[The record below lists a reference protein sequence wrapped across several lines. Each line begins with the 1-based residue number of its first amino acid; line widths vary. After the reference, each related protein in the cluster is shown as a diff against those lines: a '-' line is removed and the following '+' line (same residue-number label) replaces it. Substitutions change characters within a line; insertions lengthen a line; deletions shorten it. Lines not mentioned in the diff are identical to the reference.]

1 MSQTKLEPIVDPRGK
16 QPRDKLALSP
26 RPGLEELAKGR
37 ILFYNNTKLDF
48 CNYIEVFASIK
59 RHMRELGITEF
70 VDYRETVRGKLTA
83 GLRRTA
89 QQLARQGFSAAVV
102 ALADMGTSPAT
113 AILTIELERAGVPSV
128 LIGAPPGG
136 PLAEQVAFYRAGH
149 LCICNIDIFQAS
161 PADEIASQIDQH
173 IDYIIDSLTLS
184 PDKLYAR
191 AAIEAKMDALPPSED
206 ERLDVPVERL
216 ISQTERVSPGL
227 YMEEVLDL
235 FDSLHIGDGLP
246 VVPPTPDRV
255 SAMMACCPSD
265 PKEVLIPEAG
275 PSGRDILV
283 KDILVN
289 AVLAG
294 CKPEYVPILLTAFRA
309 MSDVKYNFLQSVTT
323 SHAGGNLV
331 LVSGPIAQEL
341 NIHGGQGC
349 LGPGFRANA
358 TIGRA
363 VNLTILNACRAVPGK
378 ADLSCIA
385 SPAEYSY
392 CFAEDPT
399 LSPWPLINEERFDTE
414 TTTVLVLKADPPS
427 DVIDFLSQTAVDLL
441 DTIISSCTNLGKNNA
456 YIPGNIIVLLTP
468 DHARMLSAK
477 GWDKPRLRQYL
488 YQRVHNPRAMV
499 QNRGIVPVR
508 PPGFD
513 EMSPIPATRGPQDIE
528 IVVAGGRGGHSAVIT
543 SWGLRSE
550 AIVAPV
556 ALPDGKPA
564 KSIRDFCKNHA
575 AQKS

>member
-1 MSQTKLEPIVDPRGK
+1 
-16 QPRDKLALSP
+16 
-26 RPGLEELAKGR
+26 
-37 ILFYNNTKLDF
+37 
-48 CNYIEVFASIK
+48 
-59 RHMRELGITEF
+59 
-70 VDYRETVRGKLTA
+70 
-83 GLRRTA
+83 
-89 QQLARQGFSAAVV
+89 
-102 ALADMGTSPAT
+102 
-113 AILTIELERAGVPSV
+113 
-128 LIGAPPGG
+128 
-136 PLAEQVAFYRAGH
+136 
-149 LCICNIDIFQAS
+149 
-161 PADEIASQIDQH
+161 
-173 IDYIIDSLTLS
+173 
-184 PDKLYAR
+184 
-191 AAIEAKMDALPPSED
+191 MDALPPSEN
-206 ERLDVPVERL
+206 ERLDVPVEHL

-399 LSPWPLINEERFDTE
+399 LSPWYRLGFGPALRTPEWTFR
-414 TTTVLVLKADPPS
+414 PS
-427 DVIDFLSQTAVDLL
+427 DLKRFEI
-441 DTIISSCTNLGKNNA
+441 
-456 YIPGNIIVLLTP
+456 
-468 DHARMLSAK
+468 ARHDSGSMLA
-477 GWDKPRLRQYL
+477 
-488 YQRVHNPRAMV
+488 H
-499 QNRGIVPVR
+499 VR
-508 PPGFD
+508 N
-513 EMSPIPATRGPQDIE
+513 S
-528 IVVAGGRGGHSAVIT
+528 
-543 SWGLRSE
+543 
-550 AIVAPV
+550 
-556 ALPDGKPA
+556 
-564 KSIRDFCKNHA
+564 
-575 AQKS
+575 